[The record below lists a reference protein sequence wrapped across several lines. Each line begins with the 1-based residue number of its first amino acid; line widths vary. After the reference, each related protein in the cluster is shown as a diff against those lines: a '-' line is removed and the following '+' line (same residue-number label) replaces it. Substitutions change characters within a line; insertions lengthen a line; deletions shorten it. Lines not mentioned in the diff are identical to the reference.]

1 MIPSAVV
8 LVEFAHAAY
17 TFNESDAITV
27 TRVTV
32 IKAGAI
38 NGSFDVQVVGGIYNT
53 QDCHVFLLV

>member
-1 MIPSAVV
+1 M

-27 TRVTV
+27 TQVTV